1 MKGYLVY
8 SQIQQLKE
16 KGFKKANVAKQLGI
30 NRRTVDRYWNM
41 SADEIP
47 HYYRK
52 KTAGCLCESRWYKMS
67 MSLSRIQPLLA
78 GLRLQEVDFEALFS
92 GKNNLTPLQCIELFL
107 IEEQRLRTE
116 KQNLLRRRRADLPAE
131 KTMESFDFG
140 FQRSV
145 TKEQMLRLCDMTW
158 LEQAYNVC
166 FLGPPGVGKTHLAL
180 ALSVQALDLGYV
192 VAFETL
198 DNLMKLLKTE
208 EISGASKRR
217 LKYLSKAALVV
228 VDEVGFMPLSPAEA
242 NLFFGFVSSMSEKTS
257 LIITSNKGFD
267 EWVDFLGDATI
278 TTAILDRLIHHC
290 EIINMTGNSY
300 RLEHRKSIT

>member
-1 MKGYLVY
+1 
-8 SQIQQLKE
+8 
-16 KGFKKANVAKQLGI
+16 
-30 NRRTVDRYWNM
+30 
-41 SADEIP
+41 
-47 HYYRK
+47 
-52 KTAGCLCESRWYKMS
+52 MS

-166 FLGPPGVGKTHLAL
+166 FLDLPESANSPGTGTFRAGAGPRVCGR
-180 ALSVQALDLGYV
+180 
-192 VAFETL
+192 F
-198 DNLMKLLKTE
+198 
-208 EISGASKRR
+208 
-217 LKYLSKAALVV
+217 
-228 VDEVGFMPLSPAEA
+228 
-242 NLFFGFVSSMSEKTS
+242 
-257 LIITSNKGFD
+257 
-267 EWVDFLGDATI
+267 
-278 TTAILDRLIHHC
+278 
-290 EIINMTGNSY
+290 
-300 RLEHRKSIT
+300 